1 MVPFGWGQYAIWHF
15 GPRLK
20 VSFDGRRETVYSA
33 ARIAEQHGLTSENSS
48 ILPFIQSKRPE
59 YIWVPRP
66 KGDNVANRLLMS
78 GYRADITTQRSMIL
92 TRADLPALSPGSM
105 SACFP

>member
-66 KGDNVANRLLMS
+66 KG
-78 GYRADITTQRSMIL
+78 YRADITTQRSMIL